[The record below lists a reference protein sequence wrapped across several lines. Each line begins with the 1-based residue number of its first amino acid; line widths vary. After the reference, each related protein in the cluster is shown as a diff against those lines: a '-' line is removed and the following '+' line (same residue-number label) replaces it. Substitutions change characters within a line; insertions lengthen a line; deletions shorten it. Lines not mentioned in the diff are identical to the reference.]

1 MDKRDVPDILI
12 VDDVVMNG
20 RLIMGM
26 MSRMGYESRMAVNA
40 TETFEKISE
49 KIPSLIIMDVS
60 MPDMDGYQ
68 LCEILK
74 TNPSVR
80 NVPVIFVSADKDVS
94 NKVRAFDAG
103 GVDFLSKPLEFTE
116 VSVRVNTHLKMYRM
130 QQQLEENNRRLNKII
145 SEQSVMFEEEQK
157 RLLRAIAKLAEGSE
171 FVGMSRHIDN
181 ISYNSRLL
189 AQALNFTEKYEN
201 KISGTFVETIEIAS
215 SVHDIGKITISN
227 EILNKP
233 GVLTEHEREIV
244 NTHCIRGEELLKA
257 AYPDVNKN
265 QFIKMSA
272 EIIRYHHENWDG
284 SGYPKG
290 LSKEDIP
297 LSARI
302 VRIVDSYDC
311 ILGERCYKAAQDKS
325 VALDIMREGS
335 GKQFDPYILDV
346 FFKIERQMKKD

>member
-290 LSKEDIP
+290 LSKEDIH